1 MIDKTTHDTAPSTAF
16 LTQEEVAKML
26 RVSQRHVANL
36 QRKGLLPYLRLGR
49 RVIYERTRLMKAL
62 DAITARTAK
71 EVLG

>member
-1 MIDKTTHDTAPSTAF
+1 
-16 LTQEEVAKML
+16 LTQEEVAQML

>member
-1 MIDKTTHDTAPSTAF
+1 MIDKTKQDTAPSTAF
-16 LTQEEVAKML
+16 LTQEEVAQML

-62 DAITARTAK
+62 DAITARTAA
-71 EVLG
+71 EVLR

>member
-1 MIDKTTHDTAPSTAF
+1 MIDKTTHDTAPSTTF

-49 RVIYERTRLMKAL
+49 RVVYERTRLMKAL